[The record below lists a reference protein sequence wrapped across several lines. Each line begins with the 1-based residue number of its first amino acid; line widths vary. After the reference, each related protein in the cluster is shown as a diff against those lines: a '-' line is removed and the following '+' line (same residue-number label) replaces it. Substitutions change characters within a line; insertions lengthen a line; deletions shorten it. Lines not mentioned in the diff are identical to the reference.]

1 MCLMIKIKNTTAMRS
16 NKVLLIHNHIPILH
30 LEFFIAKYKDVYFRK
45 LMMLDD
51 KNKFP
56 KK

>member
-1 MCLMIKIKNTTAMRS
+1 MCLMIIIKNLVAMRT
-16 NKVLLIHNHIPILH
+16 NTVLLIHNHIPVLH
-30 LEFFIAKYKDVYFRK
+30 LEFFIAKYKDVYSRK

-51 KNKFP
+51 KNKFS